1 MATRLEA
8 CDDGNFVVHGDLD
21 FHSIAD
27 LLEDSDKLFPIKT
40 SSETPSKSPLQ
51 ISLAEVNRCDSSGVA
66 LLIDWLRQAREHGQ
80 ELKFVN
86 IPVQMQAIIRV
97 TDLEELLPFG

>member
-51 ISLAEVNRCDSSGVA
+51 YRD
-66 LLIDWLRQAREHGQ
+66 ID
-80 ELKFVN
+80 KF
-86 IPVQMQAIIRV
+86 Q
-97 TDLEELLPFG
+97 LLPMFTRLSQPVD